1 MQPLSIPNGYTWSQ
15 RRPGMPFNSHLF
27 VLPDGNVAI
36 DPVAL
41 EPDEEAEVAAL
52 GGIAWIVLTNSN
64 HVRHTVALCK
74 RFGAK
79 VAARS
84 AEIEELGAPVDRVLS
99 DGDALFPGAAIV
111 WLENQNSSDEIAI
124 SFPEYETVLVGDALF
139 GTPAG
144 AVSLP
149 PDDLLEDVRLASM
162 GVRTL
167 LALQP
172 QTLLLGHG
180 SALYS
185 GATRAIAKLVFERL
199 GIAANRINLDDLR
212 SRAFSNGKFF
222 GDRSEVGFYIGAERL
237 GYQVV
242 TLPPGARYC
251 PLHAEFFEE
260 EVFFVLEGEPS
271 IRTEHETLPCRKG
284 DFIAFPIGRRH
295 AHQVLN
301 ESGADATLLLLGE
314 SQPSS
319 FVYYPESD
327 KLLAYTPEVCYRVRN
342 APQLDYYEGE

>member
-1 MQPLSIPNGYTWSQ
+1 MQPLSIPNAYTWSQ

-27 VLPDGNVAI
+27 VTPTGNVAV

-41 EPDEEAEVAAL
+41 EPDEEAEVASL

-64 HVRHTVALCK
+64 HVRETVALCK

-84 AEIEELGAPVDRVLS
+84 KEIDELGAPVDRVLS
-99 DGDALFPGAAIV
+99 DDDTLFPGATIV
-111 WLENQNSSDEIAI
+111 WLENQNSADECAI
-124 SFPEYETVLVGDALF
+124 HLAEHETVLVGDALF

-149 PDDLLEDVRLASM
+149 PDDLLDDVRLAAM

-167 LALQP
+167 LRLQP
-172 QTLLLGHG
+172 QALLLGHG

-185 GATRAIAKLVFERL
+185 GATRAIGKLVFERL
-199 GIAANRINLDDLR
+199 GIAANRINLDELR
-212 SRAFSNGKFF
+212 SRAFSNGKYF
-222 GDRSEVGFYIGAERL
+222 GDLSEVGFWIGAEKL

-242 TLPPGARYC
+242 TLPPGARFC
-251 PLHAEFFEE
+251 PVHAEFSEE
-260 EVFFVLEGEPS
+260 ELFFVLDGEPS

-284 DFIAFPIGRRH
+284 DFIAFPTGRRH

-301 ESGADATLLLLGE
+301 ASAADATILLLGE
-314 SQPSS
+314 AQANA

-327 KLLAYTPEVCYRVRN
+327 KLLASTPEVRYMVRN
-342 APQLDYYEGE
+342 SPQLDYYEGE